1 MGWGGQEPSCSPFAA
16 SSVRDHWCSRFPSD
30 IALSCVVRVCF
41 LPDAGYQHPQDF
53 CSEFHGPPTA
63 CTLEYRPVCGSDGNT
78 YGNKCAFCA
87 EALKKPGTLFFAYCG
102 EC

>member
-1 MGWGGQEPSCSPFAA
+1 MKTAALAVLLALGLLPSC
-16 SSVRDHWCSRFPSD
+16 
-30 IALSCVVRVCF
+30 L
-41 LPDAGYQHPQDF
+41 DAGYQHPQDF
-53 CSEFHGPPTA
+53 CSEFHSPPTA